1 MNLYSK
7 LVPAGRF
14 KVAVQRGLELVYFDA
29 DNAGALAV
37 FHEPS
42 CEMLPAILIVWPTT
56 VVAFSL
62 KVTATVATG
71 VAHPVPIAVD
81 VALVEV
87 GAIEVAAAEVGTTVL
102 GLLETG
108 GLGFELPEPWIL
120 MSAQLR

>member
-14 KVAVQRGLELVYFDA
+14 NVPVQRGLELVYFDA

-71 VAHPVPIAVD
+71 VAHPVAM
-81 VALVEV
+81 AVEV
-87 GAIEVAAAEVGTTVL
+87 AWVEAGATVP
-102 GLLETG
+102 GLVETG